1 MRKYLSICLVGLL
14 FLAIPAF
21 AAVEEGNHELTGS
34 FTQADLVTALQNGT
48 VNLKTARQVGLL
60 VFSTPFNRVDGH
72 GDGPF
77 DIDEWN
83 DTANNHGGPIGFGH
97 RPTLQG
103 NGQFLRVNG
112 LDAQS
117 CNECHVFVKH
127 STQPPEIGIAGVGGV
142 AVNAIIMPSMIDV
155 ADSFDN
161 RTQYATGHV
170 PDLTLSI
177 DGVADYNGRFA
188 NPPFL
193 FGGGGV
199 ELLAKEM
206 TYELQQLLAAAEA
219 APAGA
224 VVSLDTH
231 GVNFG
236 YIVSQ
241 GGGSVEIHNQGINED
256 LVVRP
261 FGRKGEN
268 FSMRD
273 FDRGA
278 MQFHFGI
285 QPEEVFGHADEDGDN
300 VTDEVTIGE
309 MSALHIFDVSNPRP
323 RTDSLSPQ
331 ALLGKT
337 IFNTIG
343 CTMCHKPNLVTQYRQ
358 VPVSYPEIPNDPT
371 ANIYYAVDLTKAGFG
386 LDPHGTG
393 VIVPLYADLKR
404 HYMGPGLEET
414 FERAGE
420 IPQGHFTTARLWGIA
435 DTEPYLHDGR
445 ATTLHQAISL
455 HGGEALGARNNYM
468 ALPNAF
474 KEALL
479 AFLRTLRTPDAPN
492 QDLVPIN
499 F

>member
-1 MRKYLSICLVGLL
+1 MTRQLL
-14 FLAIPAF
+14 MVF
-21 AAVEEGNHELTGS
+21 AALLLVAAPVLAGVDQPNHSATTDITQDYVEW
-34 FTQADLVTALQNGT
+34 ALQSGDMK
-48 VNLKTARQVGLL
+48 VKEVRQLGLL
-60 VFSTPFNRVDGH
+60 VFSTPFNKYDGH

-77 DIDEWN
+77 DQDEW
-83 DTANNHGGPIGFGH
+83 DIDPTAFGH

-103 NGQFLRVNG
+103 NGQILRVNG

-117 CNECHVFVKH
+117 CNECHGFVKH
-127 STQPPEIGIAGVGGV
+127 STLPPTLGIAGVGGMV
-142 AVNAIIMPSMIDV
+142 QNAIIMPRLIDV
-155 ADSFDN
+155 ADSKDD
-161 RTQYATGHV
+161 RVSYQAYHV
-170 PDLTLSI
+170 PDLPLVA

-193 FGGGGV
+193 YGGGGV
-199 ELLAKEM
+199 ELLGKEM
-206 TYELQQLLAAAEA
+206 TADLQALKAQAET

-224 VVSLDTH
+224 VISLDTH

-236 YIVSQ
+236 YIVSY
-241 GGGSVEIHNQGINED
+241 GGGSIEVHNEGINED

-285 QPEEVFGHADEDGDN
+285 QPQELFGLADEDGDG
-300 VTDEVTIGE
+300 VSREVSIAE
-309 MSALHIFDVSNPRP
+309 MSLLHSFDVNNPRP
-323 RTDSLSPQ
+323 YEKNPLSAQ
-331 ALLGKT
+331 AAYGKQ
-337 IFNTIG
+337 IFNTVG
-343 CTMCHKPNLVTQYRQ
+343 CTACHMPQLTTYGTK
-358 VPVSYPEIPNDPT
+358 VPVAYPEIANDPW
-371 ANIYYAVDLTKAGFG
+371 ANVYFEFNLRKIGFAQ
-386 LDPHGTG
+386 DPNGNG
-393 VIVPLYADLKR
+393 VVVPMYADLKR

-445 ATTLHQAISL
+445 ATTLDDAISM
-455 HGGEALGARNNYM
+455 HGGEAQTARDNYVGLSS
-468 ALPNAF
+468 ADQ
-474 KEALL
+474 EALI
-479 AFLRTLRTPDAPN
+479 AFLKSLHTPDKPN
-492 QDLVPIN
+492 EELLPLNQ